1 MSKIIYEHTNGHQT
15 VVELDPQVT
24 MEGALGMASLQEVW
38 KILEAEIRADAVH
51 TEHTA

>member
-15 VVELDPQVT
+15 VVSVDPQVI
-24 MEGALGMASLQEVW
+24 MKGALGMAAIQEVW
-38 KILEAEIRADAVH
+38 KILEAEIRADAAH